1 MAINKIVYGNE
12 TLIDLT
18 EDTATESDV
27 ASGAMFHLAN
37 GVRTAGTAKYASAPV
52 ANGNAD
58 KSNAMLFGRVDSTS
72 TATVFTATVDGLTEL
87 VDGTA
92 VYLTNH
98 VVTSASGFTINVNG
112 LGAKKVYNNLTNATR
127 DTTIFNV
134 AYGMLF
140 IYDST
145 LDSNNGGWWCYR
157 GYDSNTNTIGYQL
170 RTNSANMP
178 AVQTGYRYRL
188 WLTDADG
195 QGWVPI
201 NTSTSTNATT
211 ARALNSRPID
221 PFGSIVYCEHNAT
234 KNAGEGLGTSHQWEQ
249 YPLTIGYSYVKTLVK
264 DAPVYLKCT
273 PQTDGSAV
281 MADIVS
287 ALPTTNDGY
296 IYIFLGTAYS
306 TTAMELLPVHPVYW
320 HDGTGIRLW
329 TGSAVPTA
337 YTSNPAMDGTASAGT
352 GTSYARGN
360 HVHPHD
366 TSKQD
371 KLVSGT
377 NIKTIN
383 GEPILGSGDITV
395 GGGGGS
401 GGGGLL
407 VTINITAA
415 GVNVIYTADKT
426 AQEIYDAIS
435 NGITPMIHEVDSYYP
450 ITMKRLTNGIMFK
463 EQGYGYWLIADSMS
477 AYPTYT
483 ASGGGG
489 ND

>member
-1 MAINKIVYGNE
+1 MANSYLDKNG
-12 TLIDLT
+12 LT
-18 EDTATESDV
+18 YLWSKVKALTA
-27 ASGAMFHLAN
+27 
-37 GVRTAGTAKYASAPV
+37 
-52 ANGNAD
+52 
-58 KSNAMLFGRVDSTS
+58 SNAMLFGRVDSTS

-134 AYGMLF
+134 AYSMLF

-178 AVQTGYRYRL
+178 AVQKGYRYRL

-201 NTSTSTNATT
+201 NTSTSTDATT
-211 ARALNSRPID
+211 ARALNTRPID

-273 PQTDGSAV
+273 PQADGSAV

-329 TGSAVPTA
+329 TGSASSGATA
-337 YTSNPAMDGTASAGT
+337 MTDAEVNTAVDDAFVS
-352 GTSYARGN
+352 SGN
-360 HVHPHD
+360 
-366 TSKQD
+366 T
-371 KLVSGT
+371 
-377 NIKTIN
+377 
-383 GEPILGSGDITV
+383 
-395 GGGGGS
+395 
-401 GGGGLL
+401 
-407 VTINITAA
+407 VTISLTNPIHGSLFTRC
-415 GVNVIYTADKT
+415 VIYT
-426 AQEIYDAIS
+426 YDGSETVEQVGSIDS
-435 NGITPMIHEVDSYYP
+435 PTGETTVVIPSSMYGLSVDCDGVSFSWGS
-450 ITMKRLTNGIMFK
+450 I
-463 EQGYGYWLIADSMS
+463 EC
-477 AYPTYT
+477 
-483 ASGGGG
+483 SGGVELIGSDVLDNRVFRVVGDGAIIIDG
-489 ND
+489 NDYDD

>member
-134 AYGMLF
+134 SYSMLF
-140 IYDST
+140 IYDSK

-211 ARALNSRPID
+211 ARTLNTRPID

-249 YPLTIGYSYVKTLVK
+249 YTLTIGYSYVKTLVD

-273 PQTDGSAV
+273 PQADGSAV

-329 TGSAVPTA
+329 TGSASSGATA
-337 YTSNPAMDGTASAGT
+337 MTDTEVNTAVDDAF
-352 GTSYARGN
+352 
-360 HVHPHD
+360 
-366 TSKQD
+366 
-371 KLVSGT
+371 
-377 NIKTIN
+377 
-383 GEPILGSGDITV
+383 
-395 GGGGGS
+395 GGGS
-401 GGGGLL
+401 G
-407 VTINITAA
+407 A
-415 GVNVIYTADKT
+415 GPK
-426 AQEIYDAIS
+426 
-435 NGITPMIHEVDSYYP
+435 
-450 ITMKRLTNGIMFK
+450 
-463 EQGYGYWLIADSMS
+463 
-477 AYPTYT
+477 
-483 ASGGGG
+483 
-489 ND
+489 

>member
-140 IYDST
+140 IYDSK
-145 LDSNNGGWWCYR
+145 LDSDNGGWWCYR

-178 AVQTGYRYRL
+178 AVQKGYRYRL

-201 NTSTSTNATT
+201 NTSTSTDATS
-211 ARALNSRPID
+211 ARALNTRPID

-273 PQTDGSAV
+273 PQADGSAI

-329 TGSAVPTA
+329 TGSASSGATA
-337 YTSNPAMDGTASAGT
+337 MTDAEIEAAVDEAFAV
-352 GTSYARGN
+352 SYSITKGN
-360 HVHPHD
+360 
-366 TSKQD
+366 SFISGI
-371 KLVSGT
+371 KLEKS
-377 NIKTIN
+377 
-383 GEPILGSGDITV
+383 
-395 GGGGGS
+395 
-401 GGGGLL
+401 
-407 VTINITAA
+407 ITAA
-415 GVNVIYTADKT
+415 
-426 AQEIYDAIS
+426 EITEAKAGTTVYV
-435 NGITPMIHEVDSYYP
+435 M
-450 ITMKRLTNGIMFK
+450 TNGTVVTTSPSVTVTSDGTLEGAKVFK
-463 EQGYGYWLIADSMS
+463 FTMPESNI
-477 AYPTYT
+477 TV
-483 ASGGGG
+483 SG
-489 ND
+489 DMPL

>member
-37 GVRTAGTAKYASAPV
+37 GVRTTGTAKYASAPV

-201 NTSTSTNATT
+201 NTSTSTNATS
-211 ARALNSRPID
+211 ARALNTRPID

-234 KNAGEGLGTSHQWEQ
+234 KNAGEGLGTAHQWEQ
-249 YPLTIGYSYVKTLVK
+249 YALTIGYSYVKTLVK

-273 PQTDGSAV
+273 PQADGSAV

-329 TGSAVPTA
+329 TGSASSGATA
-337 YTSNPAMDGTASAGT
+337 MT
-352 GTSYARGN
+352 GTEVNTAVDGAFS
-360 HVHPHD
+360 
-366 TSKQD
+366 
-371 KLVSGT
+371 
-377 NIKTIN
+377 
-383 GEPILGSGDITV
+383 
-395 GGGGGS
+395 GGS
-401 GGGGLL
+401 GG
-407 VTINITAA
+407 
-415 GVNVIYTADKT
+415 
-426 AQEIYDAIS
+426 S
-435 NGITPMIHEVDSYYP
+435 N
-450 ITMKRLTNGIMFK
+450 K
-463 EQGYGYWLIADSMS
+463 
-477 AYPTYT
+477 
-483 ASGGGG
+483 
-489 ND
+489 

>member
-37 GVRTAGTAKYASAPV
+37 GVRTTGTAKYASAPV

-58 KSNAMLFGRVDSTS
+58 KSNAILFGRVDSTS

-134 AYGMLF
+134 SYSMLF
-140 IYDST
+140 IYDSK

-170 RTNSANMP
+170 RTNSANTP
-178 AVQTGYRYRL
+178 AVQKGYRYRL

-201 NTSTSTNATT
+201 NTSTSTDATT
-211 ARALNSRPID
+211 ARALNTRPID

-234 KNAGEGLGTSHQWEQ
+234 KNAGEGLGTAHQWEQ
-249 YPLTIGYSYVKTLVK
+249 YALTIGYSYVKTLVK

-273 PQTDGSAV
+273 PQADGSAV

-329 TGSAVPTA
+329 TGSASSGGSSVSVTQTL
-337 YTSNPAMDGTASAGT
+337 TSGTEIGGITIDGTET
-352 GTSYARGN
+352 KLYA
-360 HVHPHD
+360 P
-366 TSKQD
+366 S
-371 KLVSGT
+371 S
-377 NIKTIN
+377 
-383 GEPILGSGDITV
+383 
-395 GGGGGS
+395 S
-401 GGGGLL
+401 GGGGTL
-407 VTINITAA
+407 TDT
-415 GVNVIYTADKT
+415 YDSSTKT
-426 AQEIYDAIS
+426 LTLGLSSGSLTDTYDS
-435 NGITPMIHEVDSYYP
+435 T
-450 ITMKRLTNGIMFK
+450 TKTLT
-463 EQGYGYWLIADSMS
+463 LSM
-477 AYPTYT
+477 
-483 ASGGGG
+483 
-489 ND
+489 

>member
-1 MAINKIVYGNE
+1 MAINKIVYGSE

-58 KSNAMLFGRVDSTS
+58 KSNAILFGRVDSTS

-112 LGAKKVYNNLTNATR
+112 LGAKKVYNNLTNATQ

-134 AYGMLF
+134 SYSMLF
-140 IYDST
+140 IYDSK

-170 RTNSANMP
+170 RTNAANMP
-178 AVQTGYRYRL
+178 AVQKGYRYRL

-201 NTSTSTNATT
+201 NTSTSTDATT

-221 PFGSIVYCEHNAT
+221 PFGSIVYCAHNAT
-234 KNAGEGLGTSHQWEQ
+234 KNAGEGLGTTYQWEQ
-249 YPLTIGYSYVKTLVK
+249 YTLTIGYSYVKTLVK
-264 DAPVYLKCT
+264 NAPVYLKCT
-273 PQTDGSAV
+273 PQADGSAV

-329 TGSAVPTA
+329 TGSASSGATA
-337 YTSNPAMDGTASAGT
+337 MTDTEVNTAVNRAFS
-352 GTSYARGN
+352 
-360 HVHPHD
+360 
-366 TSKQD
+366 
-371 KLVSGT
+371 
-377 NIKTIN
+377 
-383 GEPILGSGDITV
+383 
-395 GGGGGS
+395 GGS
-401 GGGGLL
+401 GG
-407 VTINITAA
+407 N
-415 GVNVIYTADKT
+415 Y
-426 AQEIYDAIS
+426 
-435 NGITPMIHEVDSYYP
+435 
-450 ITMKRLTNGIMFK
+450 
-463 EQGYGYWLIADSMS
+463 
-477 AYPTYT
+477 
-483 ASGGGG
+483 
-489 ND
+489 